1 MKKTK
6 VMGSGD
12 DDGGDIIMI
21 VIRKM
26 VMAMIMT
33 VSIYRLGKMTVSIY
47 RLGKMRG
54 YVSSGP

>member
-12 DDGGDIIMI
+12 DGGDIIMI
-21 VIRKM
+21 VLRRTVM
-26 VMAMIMT
+26 VMIMT
-33 VSIYRLGKMTVSIY
+33 VSIC

-54 YVSSGP
+54 YVTCSEAAD